1 MKNIFKT
8 TLLMFSFAIGGI
20 LFQISCSNDDATN
33 NSQNNNINNLTQ
45 INKLVFTKGAA
56 FSQTIWIC
64 DYDGSN
70 LSQIPITLPV
80 DVQFNGTNGNAY
92 PTLSPDGQTL
102 FFVTYNI
109 SSGESEIYSCNV
121 DGSNVQ
127 PVYNAGNITLGL
139 GSVN

>member
-8 TLLMFSFAIGGI
+8 TLLMCSFAIGGI
-20 LFQISCSNDDATN
+20 LFQISCSNNDAIN
-33 NSQNNNINNLTQ
+33 NSQNSNINNLAQ
-45 INKLVFTKGAA
+45 QNKIVFTKGTG
-56 FSQTIWIC
+56 STQTIWIC

-80 DVQFNGTNGNAY
+80 NVQFNGNNGNAY

-102 FFVTYNI
+102 FFVTFN